1 MMNTEF
7 TPKPI
12 NKSLSVTLLLAFIS
26 IFVLSAHADFS
37 TGEYV
42 ITNVNSNKVIS
53 VSNAQTS
60 DGTKIHQWDYTKA
73 PEQIWSFV
81 DAGSGFYK
89 IQSKPSGKMID
100 VASGLTADGTN
111 THLWSAASV
120 TSQSWRLDS
129 LGNGE
134 YYIVNKS
141 ADKVAAVENN
151 STANGGIVEIQT
163 KNGGANQ
170 KWKISAADNIPTPQ
184 GTINPYIKLNDPKT
198 EPMIPKWAFG
208 YWQSQWGG
216 GFGYDTREGF
226 LNHTAALRGID
237 NKSYGIHKY
246 PTDVMVLD
254 MYWVD
259 QFNASGN
266 IGWNWPAN
274 MNWSNSRFPNPKE
287 MIDSLH
293 KINMKISLNYHSG
306 DNAMLNNKLKPEYLA
321 KMKEQLGWGV
331 DVVWLDY
338 WSGGSESETQV
349 WNLLGEQWGANKRR
363 MMFTRHFTR
372 PNIHNHENMDGTTNY
387 RSTDMAPN
395 EDAIQK
401 TMPVHWTGDVE
412 GSWAGY
418 QESIEGI
425 VYGQDGAMDG
435 WSYMHA
441 DCPGHSGGEDPE
453 LANRW
458 IQFSDFTAVTRNHGY
473 EPRDV
478 WSWGPKYE
486 TNSYFSRMLRYRL
499 LPYIYT
505 SSRQIYDKAMP
516 FTRPLKLAFP
526 GQRDD
531 IRYSYMFGDLLLVA
545 PVYKAASQF
554 TGSKMDVYL
563 PEGEQW
569 INFWTHMVYD
579 GGQTVK
585 YDVSAA
591 NDKYTP
597 LYVKRGAIIPMGPE
611 IFWIDP
617 AVHPD
622 PLTLDIYPLATGE
635 SKYTMYDDDGETN
648 DYKTGSGAF
657 TEFVCK
663 TQENAPLTI
672 TIGADIGDYKG
683 KPVSRNYIVKL
694 NLQDSTPKS
703 IIVAGKQISKVDLKE
718 LKSSPTKSGWAYDD
732 SANITY
738 VQFSSQTS
746 VSTSVSVST
755 SGTSGINNRT
765 FLHSANPI
773 RIKALKN
780 RFISIQSGQKNN
792 TVKIR
797 NLQGRLIDKKVL
809 RNTTDLIG
817 PYNSGLLFVD
827 VENGSE
833 VKHYPVF
840 IY

>member
-1 MMNTEF
+1 MNTEF

-12 NKSLSVTLLLAFIS
+12 NKSLSVTLLLVFCS
-26 IFVLSAHADFS
+26 IFVLAAHADFS

-53 VSNAQTS
+53 VNNAQTA

-73 PEQIWSFV
+73 PEQIWTFV

-100 VASGLTADGTN
+100 VSSGLTADGTN
-111 THLWSAASV
+111 THLWSSSSV
-120 TSQSWRLDS
+120 ASQSWRLDS

-170 KWKISAADNIPTPQ
+170 KWKISAADNIPTLQ
-184 GTINPYIKLNDPKT
+184 GNVNPDINLNDPKT

-208 YWQSQWGG
+208 YWQSQWGEASW
-216 GFGYDTREGF
+216 GYADKASF
-226 LNHTAALRGID
+226 IDHAKALRGVLP
-237 NKSYGIHKY
+237 NKYGDHKY
-246 PTDVMVLD
+246 PADVMVLD
-254 MYWVD
+254 MYWTD
-259 QFNASGN
+259 QYSTDA
-266 IGWNWPAN
+266 GWNWPGN
-274 MNWSNSRFPNPKE
+274 MTWSYSRFPDPKA

-293 KINMKISLNYHSG
+293 KMNVKVSLNYHC
-306 DNAMLNNKLKPEYLA
+306 NNSTYDRDGKTFIKAEWLDS
-321 KMKEQLGWGV
+321 MEQQIKWGV
-331 DVVWLDY
+331 DVVWLDF
-338 WSGGSESETQV
+338 WTGGSNPEIQV
-349 WNLLGEQWGANKRR
+349 WNLLEKVCGTNKRL
-363 MMFTRHFTR
+363 MMFTRHFCR
-372 PNIHNHENMDGTTNY
+372 PNKYNLESGNPYGVLGFEKI
-387 RSTDMAPN
+387 PN
-395 EDAIQK
+395 EEPIQK
-401 TMPVHWTGDVE
+401 NMPVHWTGDVD
-412 GSWAGY
+412 GSWNGY

-473 EPRDV
+473 KPRDV
-478 WSWGPKYE
+478 WSWGAKYE

-505 SSRQIYDKAMP
+505 SCRQVYDNAMP

-563 PEGEQW
+563 PTGEQW
-569 INFWTHMVYD
+569 VNFWTHIVYE

-611 IFWIDP
+611 IFFIDP

-622 PLTLDIYPLATGE
+622 PLTLDIYPLAAGE

-663 TQENAPLTI
+663 VQDNAPLTI

-683 KPVSRNYIVKL
+683 KPASRNYIVKL
-694 NLQDSTPKS
+694 NLQDSTPTA
-703 IIVAGKQISKVDLKE
+703 ITVAGKQISKNDLKE
-718 LKSSPTKSGWAYDD
+718 LNSSPTKSGWAYDD
-732 SANITY
+732 SAKITY

-746 VSTSVSVST
+746 VSTSVTVSGG
-755 SGTSGINNRT
+755 GTSGINNSII
-765 FLHSANPI
+765 LHSVNPV
-773 RIKALKN
+773 RIKGLKN
-780 RFISIQSGQKNN
+780 RCISIQSGQKNN
-792 TVKIR
+792 IVRIR

-827 VENGSE
+827 LEDGGQ